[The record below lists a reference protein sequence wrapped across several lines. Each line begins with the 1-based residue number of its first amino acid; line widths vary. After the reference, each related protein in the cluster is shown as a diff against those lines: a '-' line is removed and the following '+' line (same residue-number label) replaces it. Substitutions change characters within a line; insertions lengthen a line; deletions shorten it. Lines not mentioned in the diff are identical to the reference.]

1 MAHPPAW
8 HRKCG
13 PTLRHEAVTRVYL
26 PLQSFREGFLR
37 RDDLLK
43 PDVVSELI
51 LIGVGTLVFA
61 ILILILVA
69 VLTQTSAG

>member
-1 MAHPPAW
+1 MRSCPQARSGDSCLPPPPVV
-8 HRKCG
+8 RG
-13 PTLRHEAVTRVYL
+13 GL
-26 PLQSFREGFLR
+26 LR

-51 LIGVGTLVFA
+51 LLGVGTLVFA
-61 ILILILVA
+61 ILILIVVA